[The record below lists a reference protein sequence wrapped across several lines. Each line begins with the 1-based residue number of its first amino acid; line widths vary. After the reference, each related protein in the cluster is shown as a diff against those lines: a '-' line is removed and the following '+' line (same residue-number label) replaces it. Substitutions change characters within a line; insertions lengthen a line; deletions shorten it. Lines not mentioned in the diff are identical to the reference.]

1 MSKIYCGA
9 SKVPKGQTL
18 GSMKECV
25 EKNQVRYWGVKKV
38 DSRLLEKKSIKKGKS
53 VKETRDKAAIQMIG
67 LRGKVA
73 KLTKQL
79 SEEKDKK
86 KKLALTKELAKA
98 KKEFAEAST
107 LFNKLEKQRSQS
119 RSSAK
124 SRKGSRKSSRK
135 HSRKGSRK
143 HSRKGSR
150 KHSRTHSRTSKSKKR
165 SKRTKR
171 SKSKRSRQ

>member
-98 KKEFAEAST
+98 KKEFTEAST

-143 HSRKGSR
+143 HSR
-150 KHSRTHSRTSKSKKR
+150 THSRTSKSKKR

>member
-143 HSRKGSR
+143 HSR
-150 KHSRTHSRTSKSKKR
+150 THSRTSKSKKR